1 MKHQKISVALYGA
14 GSMGSFHARVIS
26 SNPNCS
32 LSYIVDSATE
42 RGQRLSEMHNAKWI
56 GDVNEVLLVDAVV
69 IASPTEFHFSTALR
83 YLNAGIPVLVEKPIG
98 LNFYEVK
105 ELVMKARES
114 KIVLK
119 CGLVERFN
127 PVIIK
132 AMQIVRNPIHFQST
146 RHSPFVPRIQSPVS
160 GDLLIHDLDTFLRIF
175 SVNSK
180 NAKVNAIATKTN
192 LNGQSNLHMVNVM
205 VNLPDAR
212 TGTLSASRLDHQKV
226 RKIRILEEERCIELD
241 LLYKTISVFKSVS
254 SVSIEQGLS
263 DQIQTI
269 IEIPQIQNSQEPLA
283 AQLAYFLSSIS
294 DYDEN
299 IEATD
304 LDSYLDVHE
313 QIFKID
319 GEIKYA

>member
-1 MKHQKISVALYGA
+1 
-14 GSMGSFHARVIS
+14 
-26 SNPNCS
+26 
-32 LSYIVDSATE
+32 
-42 RGQRLSEMHNAKWI
+42 
-56 GDVNEVLLVDAVV
+56 
-69 IASPTEFHFSTALR
+69 
-83 YLNAGIPVLVEKPIG
+83 
-98 LNFYEVK
+98 
-105 ELVMKARES
+105 
-114 KIVLK
+114 
-119 CGLVERFN
+119 
-127 PVIIK
+127 
-132 AMQIVRNPIHFQST
+132 
-146 RHSPFVPRIQSPVS
+146 
-160 GDLLIHDLDTFLRIF
+160 
-175 SVNSK
+175 
-180 NAKVNAIATKTN
+180 
-192 LNGQSNLHMVNVM
+192 MVNVM